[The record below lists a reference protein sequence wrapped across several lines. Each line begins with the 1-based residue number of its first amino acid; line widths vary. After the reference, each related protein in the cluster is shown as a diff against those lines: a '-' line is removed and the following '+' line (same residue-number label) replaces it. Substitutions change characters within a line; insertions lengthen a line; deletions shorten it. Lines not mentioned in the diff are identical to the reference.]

1 MDDESGES
9 MESMEEVPL
18 KELGVQCSQSL
29 WNWRLGCSFYAIVN
43 FFCKLPQFYN
53 TPKKVTFDGL
63 S

>member
-1 MDDESGES
+1 MHDESGES

-43 FFCKLPQFYN
+43 FFLQI
-53 TPKKVTFDGL
+53 TIVL
-63 S
+63 